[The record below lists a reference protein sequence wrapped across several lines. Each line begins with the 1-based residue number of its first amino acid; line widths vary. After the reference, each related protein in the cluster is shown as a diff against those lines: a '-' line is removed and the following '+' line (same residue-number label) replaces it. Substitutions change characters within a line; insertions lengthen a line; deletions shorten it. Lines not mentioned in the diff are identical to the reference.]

1 MYNYVGGVSLLL
13 GILFTFFSLLKWGV
27 NSVSNGTPSR
37 ITPYN
42 QAFSIWTPIFGLSIY
57 KSIYA
62 ITSYTQDE
70 NDTTLVLLCISYV
83 ACAFWVYYSSYKYYK
98 YALFFIISACIL
110 AIYAHMLEKRPQ
122 QLPDW
127 ISQSA
132 GAMLGSWLSIA
143 SLIYLDYT
151 LSTIVFDPIV
161 PLFMATFI
169 GAISIYFEKPLLMI
183 SIIWASFYLRK
194 YSLLALFVSFGLGS
208 ISIYNFTI

>member
-1 MYNYVGGVSLLL
+1 
-13 GILFTFFSLLKWGV
+13 
-27 NSVSNGTPSR
+27 
-37 ITPYN
+37 
-42 QAFSIWTPIFGLSIY
+42 
-57 KSIYA
+57 
-62 ITSYTQDE
+62 
-70 NDTTLVLLCISYV
+70 
-83 ACAFWVYYSSYKYYK
+83 
-98 YALFFIISACIL
+98 
-110 AIYAHMLEKRPQ
+110 MLEKRPQ

-151 LSTIVFDPIV
+151 LTTIVFDPIV